1 MCVVWKNGL
10 LLNELIKRG
19 WTGSDLARAAGL
31 SKITVLK
38 CLKKDAKA
46 NIPTVTKIAK
56 ALNLRGETLI
66 EWR

>member
-1 MCVVWKNGL
+1 MCVWKNDL
-10 LLNELIKRG
+10 LLSELIKRG

-38 CLKKDAKA
+38 CLRKNAKA
-46 NIPTVTKIAK
+46 NITTVTKIAK